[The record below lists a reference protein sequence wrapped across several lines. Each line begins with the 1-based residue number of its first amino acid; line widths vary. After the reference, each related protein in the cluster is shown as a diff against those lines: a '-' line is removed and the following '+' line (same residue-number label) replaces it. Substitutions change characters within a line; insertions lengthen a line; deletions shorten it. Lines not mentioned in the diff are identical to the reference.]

1 MPLVQK
7 ISEPYMKLSIIIV
20 NYNVKY
26 FLEQALFSVNKACK
40 NIQAEIFVVDNN
52 SVDGS
57 VEMLKER
64 FPDVSLIVNKKNTG
78 FSHANN
84 QAIKLAKGEYILL
97 LNPDTLVEEDTF
109 DKVILFMEDHPDAGG
124 LGVKMIDGS
133 GKYLPE
139 SKRGLP
145 SPNVAFCKVFGL
157 SALFPKSK
165 IFGRYH
171 LGFLDKDQTHQV
183 DILSGAFMLIRKT
196 VIEKIG
202 MLDEAFF
209 MYGEDIDLS
218 YRIIL
223 SGYKNYYYPEARIIH
238 YKGESTKKS
247 SISYVFVFYNAMN
260 IFAKKHFS
268 QKNAKLFSFLIHI
281 AIYIRASLAI
291 MNRFIKKTFLPVFD
305 FSQLLGSMFLLKSYW
320 ENFKAAEGIH
330 YQDKLV
336 GIMIP
341 GYIFIWLV
349 SVYFNGGYDKPVKLL
364 RIVRGIFTGTI
375 LILIIYALLPESF
388 RFSRALILLGAA
400 WASISIIST
409 RLLLRFFKIKEF
421 ALYTKS
427 KKRTVIAGGMEDGNR
442 VLSLLKLASNTI
454 YFIGFVKPSEKKE
467 QHSNANYLGNLNQL
481 AEIVDVYKIDEVIF
495 CAKDI
500 SAQHIIDNMS
510 RISSRDVE
518 YKIAPPESLYII
530 GSNSVD
536 DTGDLY
542 IIDLNTI
549 SKSANQR
556 NKRMV
561 DIVICL
567 LMIIVFPIVAF
578 FIDNVPRLIKNILIV
593 LYGKKSWVGYI
604 NFSKGPFSENHSK
617 IKLPEI
623 KQGILFPSDAF
634 KNKDLDT
641 NDILKLNMLYAKDY
655 KIYND
660 LNIIFKGFKY
670 MGRTH

>member
-1 MPLVQK
+1 MHHL
-7 ISEPYMKLSIIIV
+7 KLSIIIV

-40 NIQAEIFVVDNN
+40 NISTEIFVVDNN

-64 FPDVSLIVNKKNTG
+64 FPEVFLIANKKNTG
-78 FSHANN
+78 FSYANN
-84 QAIKLAKGEYILL
+84 QAIKLAKGEYVLL

-109 DKVILFMEDHPDAGG
+109 EKVIRFMDAHSDAGG

-165 IFGRYH
+165 TFGRYH
-171 LGFLDKDQTHQV
+171 LGFLDKDKTHEV
-183 DILSGAFMLIRKT
+183 DILSGAFMLIRKA
-196 VIEKIG
+196 VFEKTG

-247 SISYVFVFYNAMN
+247 SINYVFVFYNAMI

-281 AIYIRASLAI
+281 AIYIRAGLAI
-291 MNRFIKKTFLPVFD
+291 SNRFVKKAFLPVLD
-305 FSQLLGSMFLLKSYW
+305 FSLVLGGMFLLKSYW
-320 ENFKAAEGIH
+320 ENTIKASEGIH
-330 YQDKLV
+330 YEEGLV
-336 GIMIP
+336 YIMIP
-341 GYIFIWLV
+341 GYIFTWLL
-349 SVYFNGGYDKPVKLL
+349 SVFFCGGYDKPIKLS
-364 RIVRGIFTGTI
+364 RIIRGVLSGTI
-375 LILIIYALLPESF
+375 LILIIYALLPESL
-388 RFSRALILLGAA
+388 RFSRALILLGSF
-400 WASISIIST
+400 WASISLIST
-409 RLLLRFFKIKEF
+409 RLILHFFKIKEF

-427 KKRTVIAGGMEDGNR
+427 KKRIVIAGGAEDGNR
-442 VLSLLKLASNTI
+442 VLSLLKLASNTV
-454 YFIGFVKPSEKKE
+454 YFIGFIKPMEMEEDYS
-467 QHSNANYLGNLNQL
+467 NYLGNLNQL
-481 AEIVDVYKIDEVIF
+481 AEIVDVHKIDEVIF

-500 SAQHIIDNMS
+500 SAQQIIDNMS
-510 RISSRDVE
+510 RISSRNVE

-542 IIDLNTI
+542 VIDLNTI
-549 SKSANQR
+549 SKSGNQR

-561 DIVICL
+561 DISVCI
-567 LMIIVFPIVAF
+567 LMIAAFPVIAF
-578 FIDNVPRLIKNILIV
+578 FIKNAPGLLKNILVV
-593 LYGKKSWVGYI
+593 LYGEKSWVGYI
-604 NFSKGPFSENHSK
+604 GFPANTFLDNDSK
-617 IKLPEI
+617 IKLPDI
-623 KQGILFPSDAF
+623 KQGILSPTDAF
-634 KNKDLDT
+634 QNKNLDAE
-641 NDILKLNMLYAKDY
+641 DILKLNMIYAKDY

-660 LNIIFKGFKY
+660 LNIIVKGFKN
-670 MGRTH
+670 MGRV